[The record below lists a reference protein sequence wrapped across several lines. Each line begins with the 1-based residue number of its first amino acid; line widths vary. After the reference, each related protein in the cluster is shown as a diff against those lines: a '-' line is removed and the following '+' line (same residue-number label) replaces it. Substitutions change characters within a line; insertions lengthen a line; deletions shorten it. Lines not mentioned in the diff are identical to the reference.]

1 MKKHLLILACILGIF
16 STATSQEYD
25 TPNVLSYYAMGNS
38 MDGQPMV
45 DMANILRFYPVFALQ
60 QYTDAVIITIYY
72 GSYVYTDAAQPMNNK
87 QYWEVRLPRFEL
99 GQAIQRI
106 DVRTSIDP
114 NNPISTSP
122 SIPPIPPIPPIPLI
136 LPIPSNIDSA
146 IYEQITDTNYSGISV
161 RKGDVIIDRNT
172 RRIQILY
179 RNHKTSLRELPAL
192 DPAENVG
199 LFRARFIPFVI
210 IGKDLLTTFTGGHG
224 AVFEIGLA
232 FGDVRVSG
240 DDFIKPELSLRRL
253 GVAFAVTNRLFSDD
267 ARIRALAFTYDF
279 TSYGSIAAGVNFPG
293 ENSSSSM
300 KNELYMSFGVNKRA
314 FEQMLKKVSG
324 LF

>member
-72 GSYVYTDAAQPMNNK
+72 GPYVYTDTARPMNDK
-87 QYWEVRLPRFEL
+87 QYWESRLPRFEL

-106 DVRTSIDP
+106 DVRTSINQ
-114 NNPISTSP
+114 NNPITTSGLTFA
-122 SIPPIPPIPPIPLI
+122 SIP
-136 LPIPSNIDSA
+136 SIDSA
-146 IYEQITDTNYSGISV
+146 IYAQITDTNYSGVSV
-161 RKGDVIIDRNT
+161 RKGDVIIDNPGY
-172 RRIQILY
+172 RIQILY

-314 FEQMLKKVSG
+314 FEQMLKKISG